1 MKRGFKVKQFK
12 NTVYVE
18 GYVFNASLFENVTG
32 PNSKVPGQEYINGT
46 VNVATDEDCINI
58 VSVRYTFVTPTW
70 KSGKENETYTILK
83 GLINGD
89 PTVEKNGKD
98 AATKLR
104 IQGDVE
110 VNDFMGRDGNMVETK
125 QVRGGFTHYANDG
138 FRDKR
143 NNFETDMLITNT
155 RIMEVEGQDD
165 YMNLDGYVFNFR
177 GDLIPVTYSLTNKAG
192 IDYFDK
198 MDISIN
204 NPYLVYVWGKIVSTT
219 QKIEHEVETAW
230 GAPQVEYT
238 TRTLRMWQIDGCS
251 PEAYPWDDDSTI
263 TVAEFKQGLAN
274 REQQKAEAKARA
286 EARNANNNPS
296 GFPTSTKE
304 IENEL
309 PFGAPTTS
317 SPTAASNF
325 KF

>member
-1 MKRGFKVKQFK
+1 MKQFV
-12 NTVYVE
+12 NRVFVE
-18 GYVFNASLFENVTG
+18 GYVFNANLFENVTG
-32 PNSKVPGQEYINGT
+32 PNSKVPGQNYINGT

-83 GLINGD
+83 SLIDGA

-98 AATKLR
+98 NATKLR

-143 NNFETDMLITNT
+143 NNFETDMLIINART
-155 RIMEVEGQDD
+155 IEVENGSD

-177 GDLIPVTYSLTNKAG
+177 GDLIPVTYSLTNQQGMK
-192 IDYFDK
+192 FFESQ
-198 MDISIN
+198 DISMQ
-204 NPYLVYVWGKIVSTT
+204 NPYLTYVWGKIVSTT
-219 QKIEHEVETAW
+219 QKVEHQVETAW

-238 TRTLRMWQIDGCS
+238 TRTLRMWQVDGCA
-251 PEAYPWDDDSTI
+251 PEPYPWDDESTI

-274 REQQKAEAKARA
+274 REQQKAEAKSRM
-286 EARNANNNPS
+286 ESRNTSPAGQV
-296 GFPTSTKE
+296 GFPASSVATMVN
-304 IENEL
+304 EN
-309 PFGAPTTS
+309 PTT
-317 SPTAASNF
+317 SPTAAMNF

>member
-1 MKRGFKVKQFK
+1 MRNNK
-12 NTVYVE
+12 NVVYVE
-18 GYVFNASLFENVTG
+18 GYVFNASLFENVAG
-32 PNSKVPGQEYINGT
+32 PNSRVPGQNYINGT
-46 VNVATDEDCINI
+46 VNIATDEDCINI

-83 GLINGD
+83 SLIDGA

-155 RIMEVEGQDD
+155 RLIEVEDGDD

-177 GDLIPVTYSLTNKAG
+177 NDFIPVTYTLTNPLG
-192 IDYFDK
+192 IKYFEAK
-198 MDISIN
+198 DISIN
-204 NPYLVYVWGKIVSTT
+204 EPYYTYVWGSIVSTT
-219 QKIEHEVETAW
+219 QKVEKQVETAW
-230 GAPQVEYT
+230 GAPQIEYT
-238 TRTLRMWQIDGCS
+238 TRTLRMWKIDGVS
-251 PEAYPWDDDSTI
+251 PESYAWDDESTI
-263 TVAEFKQGLAN
+263 TVAEFKQGLQN

-286 EARNANNNPS
+286 EARNTSSVGQS
-296 GFPTSTKE
+296 GFPASATKS
-304 IENEL
+304 IDNDV
-309 PFGAPTTS
+309 PFAGGTVTAS
-317 SPTAASNF
+317 SPTAVSNF